1 MTREEILEKS
11 QNENKGKD
19 VADIETSKTGFMIGW
34 IMMSVLSLI
43 VMVVDGIVFG
53 RVSFELPFIL
63 VGSLAALFFYK
74 FIKLHKRH
82 ELIVASVYSFAAICW
97 LVAWI
102 IQLANH

>member
-63 VGSLAALFFYK
+63 VGSLAAL
-74 FIKLHKRH
+74 LSETRRDRVRL
-82 ELIVASVYSFAAICW
+82 EM
-97 LVAWI
+97 
-102 IQLANH
+102 

>member
-11 QNENKGKD
+11 QNENRGKD
-19 VADIETSKTGFMIGW
+19 VAEIETAKPGFMVGW

-43 VMVVDGIVFG
+43 VMIVDGIVFG
-53 RVSFELPFIL
+53 RASIELVFIL
-63 VGSLAALFFYK
+63 TGSLAAVFFYK
-74 FIKLHKRH
+74 YFKLHKRH
-82 ELIVASVYSFAAICW
+82 ELIVASVYTFAAISW